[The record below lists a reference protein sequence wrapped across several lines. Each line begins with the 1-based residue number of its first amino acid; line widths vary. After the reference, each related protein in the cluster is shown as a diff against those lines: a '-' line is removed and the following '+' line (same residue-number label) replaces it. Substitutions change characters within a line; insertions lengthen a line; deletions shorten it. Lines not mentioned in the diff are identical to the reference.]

1 VAATIEVKNVVFLR
15 VLVPHMKKSSD
26 KILVVLVAVGNQK
39 EAIRI
44 GQEMV
49 NARLAACVNIITGV
63 QSIYRW
69 KGKVVKAKEV
79 ILTFKSTALRYQ
91 ALEKA
96 IKTMHTYETPEIIAL
111 PVNKGLDQYV
121 EWVRD
126 ETHS

>member
-1 VAATIEVKNVVFLR
+1 
-15 VLVPHMKKSSD
+15 MKKSSVQ
-26 KILVVLVAVGNQK
+26 ILVVLVAVGDQK
-39 EAIRI
+39 EAARI

-49 NARLAACVNIITGV
+49 KARLAACVNIVIGV

-79 ILTFKSTALRYQ
+79 LLMFKTTTRRYR

-96 IKTMHTYETPEIIAL
+96 IRTMHTYETPEIIAL
-111 PVNKGLDQYV
+111 PIKDGFDQYIG
-121 EWVRD
+121 WLCD